1 MKVRGD
7 RRSKRKAERHRVK
20 QQLHINPTAN
30 VPKKE
35 DFRSRVK
42 KNEDRM
48 NKPIK

>member
-20 QQLHINPTAN
+20 QQLRVNPTAN

-35 DFRSRVK
+35 DFKSRIK
-42 KNEDRM
+42 GNEDRFD
-48 NKPIK
+48 KPIK

>member
-20 QQLHINPTAN
+20 QLLHMDPRAT

-35 DFRSRVK
+35 EFKSRIK
-42 KNEDRM
+42 GNEDRM